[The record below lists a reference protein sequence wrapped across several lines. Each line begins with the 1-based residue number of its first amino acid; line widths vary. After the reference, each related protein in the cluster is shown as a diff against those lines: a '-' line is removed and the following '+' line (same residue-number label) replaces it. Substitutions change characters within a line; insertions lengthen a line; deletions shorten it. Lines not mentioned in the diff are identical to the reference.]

1 MKLNWFKLVQF
12 CLDLDQLP
20 QKCIFF
26 SEKCPKR
33 VFLAFLKL
41 LGDVVGE
48 ECLSPAEA
56 CLPLPFPIV
65 LLSLHLIIYI
75 GECLP
80 QFPSLFLMECGSLPP
95 LMSVFKTDTVPMRYC
110 LIWF

>member
-48 ECLSPAEA
+48 EYLSPAEA

-65 LLSLHLIIYI
+65 LLSLHLIIYRGMLAAI
-75 GECLP
+75 PLP
-80 QFPSLFLMECGSLPP
+80 FLLWNVEAYP
-95 LMSVFKTDTVPMRYC
+95 L
-110 LIWF
+110 

>member
-65 LLSLHLIIYI
+65 LLIIYRGMLAAI
-75 GECLP
+75 PLP
-80 QFPSLFLMECGSLPP
+80 FLLWNVEAYSL
-95 LMSVFKTDTVPMRYC
+95 
-110 LIWF
+110 

>member
-1 MKLNWFKLVQF
+1 MHF
-12 CLDLDQLP
+12 
-20 QKCIFF
+20 FF

-33 VFLAFLKL
+33 GFLAFLKL

-65 LLSLHLIIYI
+65 LLSLHLIIYRGMLAAI
-75 GECLP
+75 PLS
-80 QFPSLFLMECGSLPP
+80 FLLWNVKAYSL
-95 LMSVFKTDTVPMRYC
+95 
-110 LIWF
+110 

>member
-1 MKLNWFKLVQF
+1 M
-12 CLDLDQLP
+12 
-20 QKCIFF
+20 
-26 SEKCPKR
+26 EKCPKR

-65 LLSLHLIIYI
+65 LLSLHLLY
-75 GECLP
+75 
-80 QFPSLFLMECGSLPP
+80 
-95 LMSVFKTDTVPMRYC
+95 T
-110 LIWF
+110 